1 MIDNQTLIALQEEF
15 KKIFDNTYELGGGYG
30 FRYQHGVR
38 VMNYCKKIAEFPIF
52 KNESL
57 NVDALMIAALFH
69 DVGKIKAVDEHGQ
82 IIYGN
87 YGDKSH
93 EQLSAEIT
101 PGYIEKYIK
110 DKDLIKL
117 ICLIIA
123 EQEKGV
129 VPTRTESKIIKDADR
144 LDNYGVIHLWRTA
157 VYSNY
162 EKKNIEGLQE
172 FWESEEGKIKCK
184 NNLAKYFFPEVAAI
198 AKMRYEKLDE
208 VTRRMIE
215 EQKGDDIVYEKRG

>member
-1 MIDNQTLIALQEEF
+1 MIDNKTLITLQEEF
-15 KKIFDNTYELGGGYG
+15 KKIFDNTFELGGGYG

-38 VMNYCKKIAEFPIF
+38 VMNYCKKIAEFPRF
-52 KNESL
+52 KDENL
-57 NVDALMIAALFH
+57 NIDALLVAALFH

-93 EQLSAEIT
+93 EHLSAEIT
-101 PGYIEKYIK
+101 PGYISKYI
-110 DKDLIKL
+110 DDPELIKL
-117 ICLIIA
+117 ICLIIT
-123 EQEKGV
+123 EQERGV
-129 VPTRTESKIIKDADR
+129 EPTRIESKIIKDSDR

-172 FWESEEGKIKCK
+172 FWESDEGKKKCE
-184 NNLAKYFFPEVAAI
+184 NNLAKYYFSEVAEI
-198 AKMRYEKLDE
+198 ARKRFEKLDE
-208 VTRRMIE
+208 VTMLMIK
-215 EQKGDDIVYEKRG
+215 EQKGEDIIYEQGR